1 MKLTYL
7 ILTYN
12 RKEALERHLNLLK
25 EQTYREPFELIVC
38 VDGSTD
44 GTQQML
50 AERGVRWFDTG
61 NINENRA
68 AQAKNLGIK
77 AATGDIIIMMDDD
90 CLPHPQLIES
100 YLKEFTHQ
108 AVQLG
113 YKSNRESYLSMSLP
127 IKVESDNKTM
137 TIWKQEKNG
146 GSFDHFQCGNCCMSI
161 SAART
166 IAKDGSRGFDERFT
180 GYGHE
185 DTEFGRRLFQVG
197 HRFHFN
203 LNAVAWHMNPDQTP
217 QQNPTMKAAD
227 KIKTFELLNAIMSEP
242 PAPGGLPYP
251 SFARTTG
258 MMSVEELRWLH
269 ETAQGMSSVLE
280 VGSFLGRSTHALL
293 CGCQGLVYS
302 VDPREADFIGT
313 KQQAIDIRRSFLKS
327 MERFDHLRIME
338 VHSPQAARCFADKS
352 LEMVFIDGDH
362 NYKPFRADL
371 DAWLPKTAKIICG
384 HDYCERQFPGV
395 VQAVK
400 ETFGNAF
407 GLCETIWWANV

>member
-12 RKEALERHLNLLK
+12 RKEALKGHLDLLK
-25 EQTYREPFELIVC
+25 EQTYREPFELLVC

-50 AERGVRWFDTG
+50 TERGVRYFDTG
-61 NINENRA
+61 NLNENRA
-68 AQAKNLGIK
+68 AQAKNIGIK

-90 CLPHPQLIES
+90 CLPHRGLIEA

-108 AVQLG
+108 EVQVG
-113 YKSNRESYLSMSLP
+113 YKANREAYLTKALP
-127 IKVESDNKTM
+127 IKIEPDNETM
-137 TIWKQEKNG
+137 TIWKKGKDEGTFN
-146 GSFDHFQCGNCCMSI
+146 HFQCGSCCMSI

-185 DTEFGRRLFQVG
+185 DSEFGRRLGQIG

-203 LNAVAWHMNPDQTP
+203 INAVAWHMNPACTP
-217 QQNPTMKAAD
+217 QQDPQTKAAD
-227 KIKTFELLNAIMSEP
+227 VIKSGKLLNKIMSEP
-242 PAPGGLPYP
+242 PPPGAMPYP

-258 MMSVEELRWLH
+258 MMSVEELRWLY
-269 ETAQGMSSVLE
+269 ETAQGVSSVVE

-293 CGCQGLVYS
+293 CGCHGVVYS

-313 KQQAIDIRRSFLKS
+313 KQQAIDIRRSFLKT

-338 VHSPQAARCFADKS
+338 VHSPQAAHCFTDKS
-352 LEMVFIDGDH
+352 LEMVFIDGCHD
-362 NYKPFRADL
+362 YEAVKADIK
-371 DAWLPKTAKIICG
+371 AWLPKTTKIICG

-400 ETFGNAF
+400 ESFGNAY
-407 GLCETIWWANV
+407 GVCETIWWANV